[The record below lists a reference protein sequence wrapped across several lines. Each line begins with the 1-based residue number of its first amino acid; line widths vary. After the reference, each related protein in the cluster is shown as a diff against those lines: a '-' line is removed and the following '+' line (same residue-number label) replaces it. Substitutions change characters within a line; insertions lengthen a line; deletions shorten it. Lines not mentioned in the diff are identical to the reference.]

1 MPIQCPACL
10 TDNPEGA
17 TRCSTCG
24 YEPLDS
30 TSNTPTRTST
40 SFFHLLPGTL
50 LKQGQYQ
57 IEKVLGQGGFGITYK
72 GINKKNN
79 SLVAI
84 KELWAEKGARQ
95 NNILLWPTSITPKD
109 KQIQI
114 RKFKL
119 EASNQQKCQHPN
131 IAQVYDWFEEN
142 NTVYIIMEF
151 ISGKSLYAILQE
163 EGTLSETRIK
173 KYFTQIVQALKVIH
187 GNKFLHRDIKP
198 DNILIDG
205 QDRAVLIDFGATK
218 EFLAGQTRDM
228 SVTLTAGYAPTE
240 QYSYKSK
247 RYPATDFYA
256 LCASMYELLTG
267 QLPTEAMERGNTLL
281 QGGSSDPLVPPRQ
294 LNPNISQL
302 MERVILTGMKINV
315 GERFQTADDL
325 IDALGGKFT
334 SPSQKKA
341 QALVKQGKLS
351 QAIQAYSQLLTRE
364 PDNGAAAVEL
374 ALVQIHVKESEA
386 EITAQKAIQIKPDD
400 GRAYGILGLVNCR
413 KAKWSEAVKYLQ
425 QAAKFSPQEAWIQAN
440 FAWALGKTGNW
451 QQAEIAATKA
461 IKIDSNSIFA
471 LGIQAWIAVNQQQW
485 KSAIRAATPAIFKSK
500 QTPDPNSQKLQQWL
514 YPCLIFALEK
524 AVVSKQGK
532 DVDRRIQEFITQVP
546 DAAWGWGFKGWHK
559 SIQGLWTDALPCWE
573 QATRKTDIAEW
584 IMINHGITLE
594 KLNNIPQAIKI
605 YETYSQKFND
615 NPFVLFRLGTLQ
627 GKVGQWQKAQE
638 NLTKAIQLQP
648 DYAEAYH
655 NKGWVLL
662 NTKNSDGEV
671 ENVRELL
678 SAYSQAYQLY
688 KQQNKTKLAQKIQ
701 AKFKLIGINI

>member
-1 MPIQCPACL
+1 
-10 TDNPEGA
+10 
-17 TRCSTCG
+17 
-24 YEPLDS
+24 
-30 TSNTPTRTST
+30 
-40 SFFHLLPGTL
+40 
-50 LKQGQYQ
+50 
-57 IEKVLGQGGFGITYK
+57 
-72 GINKKNN
+72 
-79 SLVAI
+79 
-84 KELWAEKGARQ
+84 
-95 NNILLWPTSITPKD
+95 
-109 KQIQI
+109 
-114 RKFKL
+114 
-119 EASNQQKCQHPN
+119 
-131 IAQVYDWFEEN
+131 
-142 NTVYIIMEF
+142 MEF

-315 GERFQTADDL
+315 GERFQAADDL

-374 ALVQIHVKESEA
+374 ALVQIHVQESEA
-386 EITAQKAIQIKPDD
+386 ELTAQKAIQIKPDD

-425 QAAKFSPQEAWIQAN
+425 QAAQFSPQEAWIQAN

-451 QQAEIAATKA
+451 QQAEIAVTKA

-471 LGIQAWIAVNQQQW
+471 LGIQAWIAINQQQW

-514 YPCLIFALEK
+514 YPCLILALEK

-559 SIQGLWTDALPCWE
+559 SIQGLWTDALPCLE
-573 QATRKTDIAEW
+573 QATRKTDIKEW
-584 IMINHGITLE
+584 MMINHGITLE

-662 NTKNSDGEV
+662 NTKNSDREV

-688 KQQNKTKLAQKIQ
+688 KQQNKTKLSQKIQ
-701 AKFKLIGINI
+701 EKFKLIGINI